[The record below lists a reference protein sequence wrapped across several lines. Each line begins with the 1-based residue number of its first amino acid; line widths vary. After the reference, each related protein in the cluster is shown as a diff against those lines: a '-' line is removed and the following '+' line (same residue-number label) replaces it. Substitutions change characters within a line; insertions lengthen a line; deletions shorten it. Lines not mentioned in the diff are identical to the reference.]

1 MLYFEHLNE
10 IIKTMPDKP
19 AFTADGRSITFSEL
33 DLEAAKVYRF
43 LKEKGIGAEQI
54 VQILMPKELH
64 FFSCMLGVWR
74 AGAAFVLV
82 QDDYPQERIDFIR
95 NDANCVLVLDQRLF
109 DEIMKNETPLEGF
122 EAADPHQ
129 LAYVV
134 YTSGSTGTPK
144 GILHE
149 YGNVDK
155 CVSSVPAKED
165 REDIPEEKPLAGPLS
180 FVHTILNLVYNT
192 MDGITTLLEPE
203 EKLRDFNYFRNFILE
218 KKLTSFYLPP
228 SYIRL
233 YKEPSPYLKVIGT
246 GSEPAN
252 GLYYP
257 GGVPAIK
264 NTYSCSEA
272 GFAVMSCILDKAY
285 DVAPIGRPLPGVEAV
300 LMDEDDHIVEGV
312 GEGELCIKNDY
323 FRGYLN
329 QPELTA
335 YAKRGGYFH
344 TADVCRRDADGLY
357 YIVGRAD
364 DMMKINGNR
373 IEPAEIEAAVE
384 QVTGLDEVMAKGI
397 SQDGRSF
404 VAVYY
409 IREQALRQGILEGKK
424 LRIDEEALRQRLPQY
439 MIPAVY
445 VPLDAFPLTASGKK
459 SRKELPV
466 PDADAL
472 VSDYVAP
479 ENGMESYLCEK
490 MAEVLGRERV
500 GAEDDFLLY
509 GDSMKCIELVSAC
522 DEIALSSKLIF
533 QYKTPREIARH
544 VQEKRTQEELDQE
557 NRKAQEQAWPLLP
570 GQLQNIYFQS
580 YMPDSDFLNI
590 PVALRMKKEV
600 DADRLCR
607 AANQVLQHH
616 PGLHVRIGKE
626 DATGAYSQKY
636 EETLFTPV
644 TTEDMTE
651 QDFREKLP
659 TLKAPFEIE
668 GGKLYRCGV
677 IRTEEAVYFYLI
689 IHHVISDGASV
700 DLLRK
705 EILQSYQREQYAG
718 ESDYYFGILKH
729 AEEAK
734 ESEAY
739 RNAAAYFGKRFDD
752 RLKSGI
758 PIGLRPDH
766 DSKERNASLIA
777 FKDAFERK
785 ANRDVTFY
793 MTAALLAEAWYNE
806 EDFAFLLTIYADRDD
821 PVRLASA
828 GYLAAFLA
836 LGLDTTKPS
845 TALLQEMKEQN
856 EFAITHTEY
865 SYVDD
870 RIGDSSMMLRFNYQK
885 DENGGQ
891 DTTDL
896 VEEKLK
902 LPNAMVMPG
911 VFGVTFFDHGTY
923 EKIGFAITYVKD
935 CYEKESVEH
944 YAELFFKAV
953 DYLEGKDAVL

>member
-1 MLYFEHLNE
+1 MLYFDHLNE
-10 IIKTMPDKP
+10 VIKEKPNKP
-19 AFTADGRSITFSEL
+19 AFTAEGKSITFSEL
-33 DLEAAKVYRF
+33 DTEAAKVYRY

-54 VQILMPKELH
+54 VQILMPKALH

-82 QDDYPQERIDFIR
+82 QDDYPKDRIEFIR
-95 NDANCVLVLDQRLF
+95 KDANCVLVLDQQLF
-109 DEIMKNETPLEGF
+109 DEIMEKETPLAGYE
-122 EAADPHQ
+122 ETDPHQ

-134 YTSGSTGTPK
+134 FTSGSTGTPK

-300 LMDEDDHIVEGV
+300 LMDEDDRIVEGV
-312 GEGELCIKNDY
+312 GEGELCIKNDF

-335 YAKRGGYFH
+335 HAKRGGYFH
-344 TADVCRRDADGLY
+344 TADVCRRDANGLY

-364 DMMKINGNR
+364 DMIKINGNR
-373 IEPAEIEAAVE
+373 IEPAEIEAGVE
-384 QVTGLDEVMAKGI
+384 QVTGLPEVMAKGI

-404 VAVYY
+404 VAVYF
-409 IREQALRQGILEGKK
+409 IREQAMELGILAGNHLKV
-424 LRIDEEALRQRLPQY
+424 DEDALRQRLPQY
-439 MIPAVY
+439 MIPSVY
-445 VPLDAFPLTASGKK
+445 VPMDAFPLTASGKK

-466 PDADAL
+466 PDAEAL
-472 VSDYVAP
+472 ASDYVAP
-479 ENGMESYLCEK
+479 ENDMEKYLCEK
-490 MAEVLGRERV
+490 MAQVLGREKV

-509 GDSMKCIELVSAC
+509 GDSMKCIELVSEC
-522 DEIALSSKLIF
+522 EEIALSSKLIF
-533 QYKTPREIARH
+533 QYKTPKEIAKH
-544 VQEKRTQEELDQE
+544 VQKKRSDAELAAE
-557 NRKAQEQAWPLLP
+557 NLEAQKKDWALLP
-570 GQLQNIYFQS
+570 GQKQNLCFQA
-580 YMPDSDFLNI
+580 YAPESDFLNI
-590 PVALRMKKEV
+590 PVALKLKKEA

-607 AANQVLQHH
+607 AVNEVLSHH
-616 PGLHVRIGKE
+616 PGLHVRLCKDLKSGICR
-626 DATGAYSQKY
+626 QKY
-636 EETLFTPV
+636 DETLL
-644 TTEDMTE
+644 TEVSVEEMTE
-651 QDFREKLP
+651 AEFRTKLP
-659 TLKAPFEIE
+659 TLKAPFQVE

-677 IRTEEAVYFYLI
+677 IRTEEALYLYLI

-700 DLLRK
+700 DMLRR
-705 EILQSYQREQYAG
+705 EILDSYQQEGYAG
-718 ESDYYFGILKH
+718 KPDYYFTILKD

-734 ESEAY
+734 ETEAY
-739 RNAAAYFGKRFDD
+739 QTAASYFGKRFDD
-752 RLKSGI
+752 HLKAGI
-758 PIGLRPDH
+758 PLGLRPDQEAR
-766 DSKERNASLIA
+766 ERNAALLA

-785 ANRDVTFY
+785 PNRDVVFY
-793 MTAALLAEAWYNE
+793 MTAALLAEAWYNQT
-806 EDFAFLLTIYADRDD
+806 DFAFLLTIYSDRDD
-821 PVRLASA
+821 PLRLAAA

-836 LGLDTTKPS
+836 LGLDTKKPP
-845 TALLQEMKEQN
+845 AELLQEMKEQN
-856 EFAITHTEY
+856 EYAMTHTEY
-865 SYVDD
+865 SYADD
-870 RIGDSSMMLRFNYQK
+870 RIGDTSRMLRFNYQR
-885 DENGGQ
+885 DDNGGQ

-902 LPNAMVMPG
+902 LPNAMIMPG
-911 VFGVTFFDHGTY
+911 IFGVTFFDHGTY
-923 EKIGFAITYVKD
+923 DKIGFAITYVKD
-935 CYEKESVEH
+935 CYAKESAER
-944 YAELFFKAV
+944 YAELFFKSV
-953 DYLEGKDAVL
+953 DYLEGKDVVL